1 MKNINTNMIYNITTD
16 RRLSSLDFRI
26 LMYFLSIDIKK
37 DNKEE
42 YSLCTRQE
50 SISDILN
57 VTRENLNRSIHKLKF
72 LGYLNIIDADFKG
85 DYYDKKVLN
94 VDTNEFEILNRKV
107 RSQNLIYNVCDYSKS
122 EFTIQEFMELMNID
136 VKDSKKKLL
145 IEDTYRKDG
154 DIYFNVKT
162 GKHKKS
168 FDDIKD
174 SEKDDYILITRAKII
189 NRNYMDDVLGLIK
202 RFESRYNKKISR
214 NESST
219 LYLSIES
226 IILLVGAIDKLKE
239 EIDIKI
245 YEPIKNFREKFLDY
259 TIEYYIKR
267 DILKEDFLTEYNTFN
282 KDYIQSREIIKD
294 YIMKLLG
301 YKNRD
306 TNQVKEKFEKLCK
319 ELCID
324 GKKKKYTFIEVLE
337 IMKEL
342 ENRKLLSDFAQFD
355 GLFNLN
361 FGKLKEIYKL

>member
-267 DILKEDFLTEYNTFN
+267 RFFN
-282 KDYIQSREIIKD
+282 
-294 YIMKLLG
+294 
-301 YKNRD
+301 
-306 TNQVKEKFEKLCK
+306 
-319 ELCID
+319 
-324 GKKKKYTFIEVLE
+324 
-337 IMKEL
+337 
-342 ENRKLLSDFAQFD
+342 
-355 GLFNLN
+355 
-361 FGKLKEIYKL
+361 